1 MFLERE
7 RMQVPGAIGRDH
19 GGRSV
24 LEAADDLPSGR
35 CSSAVFAFVPEIAT
49 VFWRR
54 WIRGECGAA
63 HLTRDVSR
71 VVRGVARRGTR
82 LSSVSRQGVTARG
95 TT

>member
-7 RMQVPGAIGRDH
+7 RMQLPGAIGRDH

-24 LEAADDLPSGR
+24 LEGADDVPSGR

-54 WIRGECGAA
+54 WIRGE
-63 HLTRDVSR
+63 
-71 VVRGVARRGTR
+71 
-82 LSSVSRQGVTARG
+82 
-95 TT
+95 